1 VSKIFIL
8 LLLILISCAYPDID
22 TVPKFENINITL
34 QESVELCK
42 VNSDNNLSK
51 CLEEINK
58 IASRL

>member
-1 VSKIFIL
+1 MSKIFIL